1 MFANTIAS
9 LASVATL
16 LAMTAPVMPASP
28 LGAPS
33 IEVTDW
39 GTLEGKPVH
48 LWTLKNAAGMTMK
61 VSDYGTIVTELW
73 VPDAK
78 GQMVDVVLGRPSLQA
93 YIERTQYFGCTA
105 GRCAN
110 RIAKGQFTID
120 DKACQVTCNNGPNCL
135 HGGAKGFDKRLWDG
149 KAGIVNGD
157 PSITFTY
164 VSAAGEEGFPG
175 TCTAKVTY
183 TLTAR
188 NELAVDMQA
197 TTDAPTCV
205 NLAHHTY
212 WNLGGQ
218 GSGSILDH
226 ELTLNADRYTPVDAA
241 LITTGEITD
250 VAGTPLDFRKQK
262 TVGTDFAK
270 LPATKDD
277 PGGYDHNFVV
287 NGAAGSMRNCAT
299 VRSPRTGIVM
309 TVSSDQPGIQFY
321 SGNFLDGVPGKG
333 TATYAKNDGL
343 CLETQAFPDSINKQG
358 KAGWPDVVLRPGKT
372 YSHRMVHAFTAK
384 Q

>member
-1 MFANTIAS
+1 MFATTIAS

-16 LAMTAPVMPASP
+16 LAMTAPVMPAAP

-33 IEVTDW
+33 IEVADW

-78 GQMVDVVLGRPSLQA
+78 GQMTDVVLGRPSLQA

-120 DKACQVTCNNGPNCL
+120 GKACQVTCNNGPNCL

-149 KAGIVNGD
+149 KAGMVNGD

-183 TLTAR
+183 TLTAK

-241 LITTGEITD
+241 LITTGEIKD
-250 VAGTPLDFRKQK
+250 VAGTPLDFRKAK
-262 TVGTDFAK
+262 AIGADFAQ

-287 NGAAGSMRNCAT
+287 NGAAGAMRTCAT
-299 VRSPRTGIVM
+299 VCSPKSGIVM
-309 TVSSDQPGIQFY
+309 VVSSDQPGIQFY

-372 YSHRMVHAFTAK
+372 YSHHMVHAFTAK
-384 Q
+384 

>member
-1 MFANTIAS
+1 
-9 LASVATL
+9 
-16 LAMTAPVMPASP
+16 MPASP

-33 IEVTDW
+33 IEVSDW
-39 GTLEGKPVH
+39 GTLEGKTVH
-48 LWTLKNAAGMTMK
+48 LWTLRNATGMTMK

-120 DKACQVTCNNGPNCL
+120 GKACQVTCNNGPNCL

-149 KAGIVNGD
+149 KAGMVNGD

-183 TLTAR
+183 TLTAK

-250 VAGTPLDFRKQK
+250 VAGTPLDFRTQK
-262 TVGTDFAK
+262 AIGTDFAK

-287 NGAAGSMRNCAT
+287 NGAAGSMRTCAT
-299 VRSPRTGIVM
+299 VRSPKTGIVM

-372 YSHRMVHAFTAK
+372 YSHRMVHAFSVK

>member
-1 MFANTIAS
+1 MFATTIAS

-16 LAMTAPVMPASP
+16 LAMTAPVMPAAP

-33 IEVTDW
+33 IEVADW

-78 GQMVDVVLGRPSLQA
+78 GQMTDVVLGRPSLQA

-120 DKACQVTCNNGPNCL
+120 GKACQVTCNNGPNCL

-149 KAGIVNGD
+149 KAGMVNGD

-183 TLTAR
+183 TLTAK

-197 TTDAPTCV
+197 TADAPTCV

-241 LITTGEITD
+241 LITTGEIKD
-250 VAGTPLDFRKQK
+250 VAGTPLDFRKAK
-262 TVGTDFAK
+262 AIGADFAQ

-287 NGAAGSMRNCAT
+287 NGAAGAMRTCAT
-299 VRSPRTGIVM
+299 VRSPKSGIVM
-309 TVSSDQPGIQFY
+309 VVSSDQPGIQFY

-372 YSHRMVHAFTAK
+372 YSHRIVHAFSAK

>member
-1 MFANTIAS
+1 MFATTIAS
-9 LASVATL
+9 LASVASVATL
-16 LAMTAPVMPASP
+16 LAMSMPVMPASP

-33 IEVTDW
+33 IEVSDW
-39 GTLEGKPVH
+39 GTLEGKTVH

-120 DKACQVTCNNGPNCL
+120 GKACQVTCNNGPNCL

-149 KAGIVNGD
+149 KAGMVNGD

-183 TLTAR
+183 TLTAK

-226 ELTLNADRYTPVDAA
+226 
-241 LITTGEITD
+241 
-250 VAGTPLDFRKQK
+250 
-262 TVGTDFAK
+262 
-270 LPATKDD
+270 
-277 PGGYDHNFVV
+277 
-287 NGAAGSMRNCAT
+287 
-299 VRSPRTGIVM
+299 
-309 TVSSDQPGIQFY
+309 
-321 SGNFLDGVPGKG
+321 
-333 TATYAKNDGL
+333 
-343 CLETQAFPDSINKQG
+343 
-358 KAGWPDVVLRPGKT
+358 
-372 YSHRMVHAFTAK
+372 
-384 Q
+384 